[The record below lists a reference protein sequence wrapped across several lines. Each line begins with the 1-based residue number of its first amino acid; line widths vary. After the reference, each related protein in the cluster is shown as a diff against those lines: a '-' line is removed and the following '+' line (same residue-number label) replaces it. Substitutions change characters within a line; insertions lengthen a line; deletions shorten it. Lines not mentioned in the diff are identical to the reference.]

1 MAAKLFLICRD
12 DLKPG
17 QQAVQIV
24 HALSKFE
31 EEHREVYQQWYRES
45 NTLAFLRVPDELML
59 ELLHLRA
66 LSKGIE
72 VAVFREPD
80 LADSITAIAIGPKGK
95 RITGHLPKGLCYP

>member
-1 MAAKLFLICRD
+1 MAAKLYLVCRD

-17 QQAVQIV
+17 QQAVQIA

-59 ELLHLRA
+59 KDLLQKA
-66 LSKGIE
+66 QGKGIE
-72 VAVFREPD
+72 VAAFTEPD
-80 LADSITAIAIGPKGK
+80 LKDSLTAIAIGPKGK
-95 RITGHLPKGLCYP
+95 RVTGSLPKGLCYP